1 MYMGEKSFKSD
12 KKVERLSKEVKFR
25 RLEGNENVI
34 SHCYI
39 HGGTKKI
46 VSCLLSFSWNIFNS

>member
-46 VSCLLSFSWNIFNS
+46 VSCLLSFS